1 MIIFFTIYKKY
12 LFYILSFI
20 FFLLHLSTITS
31 SALPWIDEVMFID
44 LPVNLFQNGD
54 FSTTAYAAKNGV
66 TPFPTYPPL
75 YSFII
80 FIWINI
86 FNFSILSVRSF
97 NLFLILISSF
107 LGLELLKKYK
117 ISNFLK
123 LNFLILFWLSN
134 NFIWIFKNGRVDVL
148 NLFLCSVYIISI
160 TQYNLKSFTKIILTA
175 LIIISGIQASLYVF
189 LFLIWFYIFKFGNK
203 IRFLSE
209 IYIYIYGTSI
219 GFILMTIFFYLNNS
233 TIPFLSFI
241 FSSAPGIKQILIYL
255 IDLIGFKKF
264 EINTTQIV
272 SSKFEIYNSLKQ
284 NSDFLVLFIMN
295 ILYLIILILKN
306 KIKINS
312 LEIKVLIFILF
323 VTFIFSLSGHFIIYY
338 TWMIYIPVVILFLI
352 LSNNLF
358 FKYTSILVVF
368 YLSYNGINEQFIK
381 SSISKDIIDINIFL
395 KKNIKEK
402 NPLVFATFSSYY
414 SIKKITNKVY
424 FPGIYP
430 IELLPKNPN
439 YIIYS
444 ELEFGSS
451 NLKELLIRYNNSYQ
465 IKLID
470 SLIKPKIF
478 LYKIN

>member
-1 MIIFFTIYKKY
+1 LTILYTVYKKY
-12 LFYILSFI
+12 FFYFLSLV
-20 FFLLHLSTITS
+20 FFLVHLFTITS
-31 SALPWIDEVMFID
+31 SSLPWIDEVMFID
-44 LPVNLFQNGD
+44 SPVNLFQNGD
-54 FSTTAYAAKNGV
+54 YYTTAYAAKNGV

-80 FIWINI
+80 FIWINV

-97 NLFLILISSF
+97 NLFLILLSSF

-117 ISNFLK
+117 FSFFLK

-160 TQYNLKSFTKIILTA
+160 TQYNFKRFIKIILIA
-175 LIIISGIQASLYVF
+175 LINISGIQASLFILLF
-189 LFLIWFYIFKFGNK
+189 LFWSLIFKINNFKNCMIEFKTYIIGTLLG
-203 IRFLSE
+203 FL
-209 IYIYIYGTSI
+209 
-219 GFILMTIFFYLNNS
+219 LMTLFFYFNNQ
-233 TIPFLSFI
+233 TLPFLSFI
-241 FSSAPGIKQILIYL
+241 FSSATGIKQILIYL

-284 NSDFLVLFIMN
+284 NSDFLVLFIAN
-295 ILYLIILILKN
+295 LLYLIILILKK
-306 KIKINS
+306 KININS

-323 VTFIFSLSGHFIIYY
+323 VTLIFSLSGHFIIYY

-352 LSNNLF
+352 LSKNLF

-368 YLSYNGINEQFIK
+368 YLSYKGINEQLIK
-381 SSISKDIIDINIFL
+381 SSISKDIININIFL

-402 NPLVFATFSSYY
+402 NPVVFATFNSYY

-430 IELLPKNPN
+430 IELLPRNPN

-444 ELEFGSS
+444 EAEFGSS
-451 NLKELLIRYNNSYQ
+451 NLKKY
-465 IKLID
+465 
-470 SLIKPKIF
+470 
-478 LYKIN
+478 